1 MFVSLPF
8 LSVAFSLFAL
18 LLFLFSAFLLYS
30 VLRSASSLS
39 SFLLL
44 CPALFLSF
52 TLLCLFSFSSSDF
65 CLCLVSCP
73 PLFLFCCV
81 PFLVLSPQLCLLVV
95 FVQDRGTALSRDLD
109 FIGSLLCSPLLL
121 CCVLVLC
128 SACSELSPCSFSLLL
143 FVLLFC
149 SDAFCKG
156 LCSAPCFALLF
167 FRFGLAPLARLPL
180 LALLPLGCGV
190 GGVLAFLV
198 LCFVCCCRLF
208 GVYRFH
214 LFRRPLV
221 LWPFWIFGLPSVRCR
236 LRRLLVSSV
245 GLFACRLWVVL
256 RCSGV
261 LVFLVLCLLCFK
273 KPKWKPKKPKNE
285 GPRGHNL
292 KGRQKGQNEGL
303 KGKHEMKGMK
313 AQQAKIKGNE
323 GSKGT

>member
-1 MFVSLPF
+1 MSVCSALLGSIKRREVKQRKRYMSMFVSLPF
-8 LSVAFSLFAL
+8 LSVAFSLFSL

-180 LALLPLGCGV
+180 LALLPLGCGARCRWCSRLFGPVFCVLLSPFWRLSFSSVSSSFGALAFLDIRSTFCAVSIAASVGLQRRPFCLSAV
-190 GGVLAFLV
+190 GGVAV
-198 LCFVCCCRLF
+198 
-208 GVYRFH
+208 
-214 LFRRPLV
+214 
-221 LWPFWIFGLPSVRCR
+221 
-236 LRRLLVSSV
+236 
-245 GLFACRLWVVL
+245 
-256 RCSGV
+256 
-261 LVFLVLCLLCFK
+261 
-273 KPKWKPKKPKNE
+273 
-285 GPRGHNL
+285 
-292 KGRQKGQNEGL
+292 
-303 KGKHEMKGMK
+303 
-313 AQQAKIKGNE
+313 
-323 GSKGT
+323 